1 MARRSDAKNI
11 GIQLTP
17 SEWQALESY
26 ARLIKR
32 DKATVIRAALAT
44 FIPKFPTNAWE
55 KDRQDA
61 KD

>member
-1 MARRSDAKNI
+1 MARRTDAKNV

-17 SEWQALESY
+17 DEWQALESY

-44 FIPKFPTNAWE
+44 FIPKFPANAWE
-55 KDRQDA
+55 KDKQGE